1 MCENRKHQMIA
12 GVLLLALLTSGLL
25 AACKTP
31 VPEPDKVSVRLKWL
45 HMVQFAGHYVAQQ
58 EGYYADANLE
68 VTLESVDFEQ
78 QVAIDKVLA
87 GENDFGIAAA
97 EELVIARSEG
107 KTVRALAVI
116 FRISANVLLVTPESG
131 IKSPHDFIGQKVALS
146 PGGPQIIYAA
156 MMDRL
161 GLDRSQVEEVPVTTW
176 DLWECWEAAP
186 VCPNYA
192 TNGPVILRLAGED
205 FVLIWPGDYGV
216 SWYGDILFTSEQM
229 MAEQPEVVERFV
241 QATLRGWQQAVEQPD
256 LAVEATLAYDEQL
269 DEAFQS
275 EAMLAAVPLVDTGG
289 APIGWMD
296 AAVWQG
302 IHDTLLDQ
310 GIISSPVD
318 LDLVYTNEFM
328 EKAE

>member
-12 GVLLLALLTSGLL
+12 GVLLLALLASGLL

-45 HMVQFAGHYVAQQ
+45 HMVQFAGLYVAQQ

-68 VTLESVDFEQ
+68 VTLDPVDFEQ
-78 QVAIDKVLA
+78 QVAVDKVLA

-107 KTVRALAVI
+107 KPVRALAVI
-116 FRISANVLLVTPESG
+116 FRISADVFLVTPESG
-131 IKSPHDFIGQKVALS
+131 IKSPHDFIGQKVAISSGAAKIL
-146 PGGPQIIYAA
+146 YAA

-161 GLDRSQVEEVPVTTW
+161 GLDRSQVEEIPVATW
-176 DLWECWEAAP
+176 DLWECWETAP

-216 SWYGDILFTSEQM
+216 SWYGDVLFTTDQM

-256 LAVEATLAYDEQL
+256 LAVKATLAYDDQL
-269 DEAFQS
+269 DETFQS
-275 EAMLAAVPLVDTGG
+275 EAMLAAVPLIDTGG

-296 AAVWQG
+296 APVWQG
-302 IHDTLLDQ
+302 IHDTLLEQ
-310 GIISSPVD
+310 GLISSPVD
-318 LDLVYTNEFM
+318 LDSVYTNEFM